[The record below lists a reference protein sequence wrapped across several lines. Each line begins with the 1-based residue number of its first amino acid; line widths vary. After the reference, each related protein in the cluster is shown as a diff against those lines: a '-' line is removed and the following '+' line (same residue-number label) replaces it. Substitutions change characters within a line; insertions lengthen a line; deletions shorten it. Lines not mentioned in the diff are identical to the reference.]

1 MFHRLLHTD
10 FDRTLTFL
18 RLVLGAVF
26 FAHGAQ
32 KMLGWYGGAGF
43 DATMSIFTEGMSIPA
58 PLAFLAIATE
68 FFGSL
73 ALILGLLGRVAGV
86 AILVEMIVAVFLVHL
101 PFGFFMN
108 WTGIQAGE
116 GFEYHLLAIA
126 IALPIAVKGAGAW
139 SLDHALDKRLGRPTV
154 AYPEGRWRKAH
165 AH

>member
-1 MFHRLLHTD
+1 MFHKLLHTD
-10 FDRTLTFL
+10 LDRTFTLL
-18 RLVLGAVF
+18 RFVLGTVF
-26 FAHGAQ
+26 FVHGAQ

-43 DATMSIFTEGMSIPA
+43 DATMSMFSEGMNIPA

-73 ALILGLLGRVAGV
+73 ALILGLLGRLAGV
-86 AILVEMIVAVFLVHL
+86 AILVEMMVAVFLVHL

-108 WTGIQAGE
+108 WTGTQGGE

-126 IALPIAVKGAGAW
+126 IALTIAVKGAGAW
-139 SLDHALDKRLGRPTV
+139 SLDYALDRRLGRPTA
-154 AYPEGRWRKAH
+154 AYPEGRWGKAH